1 MRAFLLNR
9 LSQSLVLLV
18 IVSIIGFAI
27 LNLIPG
33 GPMAQYGLDPGMTQ
47 DDLER
52 LKEQLGLNR
61 PLWVQ
66 YLDWA
71 WRLVQGDWGHSFRD
85 GASVLAV
92 IARHLFATLL
102 LMGSSTVIAIAIGT
116 WIGIRGATHRYSG
129 FDYLATVGAMVALS
143 IPTFWFGLVAIYV
156 FTLRLGWLPV
166 GNMYTI
172 GDGSVLDYLHHLI
185 LPSLVLALVHVAI
198 LSRYMRTATLDVIS
212 QDFVK
217 TARAKGLSERRVL
230 LKHVVG
236 NALLPMITLAGMQL
250 PSLLTGALVTETVF
264 TIPGMGRLVVQ
275 SIARR
280 DYPIIQGAIM
290 SIAMTYVLVNL
301 LVDLL
306 YVYTDPRVRLGGD

>member
-1 MRAFLLNR
+1 MRGFLLNR

-47 DDLER
+47 DDLDR

-71 WRLVQGDWGHSFRD
+71 GNLLQGDWGHSFRD
-85 GASVLAV
+85 GAPVLAV
-92 IARHLFATLL
+92 IGRHLSATLL

-116 WIGIRGATHRYSG
+116 WIGIRGATHRYSA
-129 FDYLATVGAMVALS
+129 FDYLATIGAMVALS
-143 IPTFWFGLVAIYV
+143 IPTFWFGLVGIYV
-156 FTLRLGWLPV
+156 FSLRLGWLPA

-185 LPSLVLALVHVAI
+185 LPSIVLALVHVAI
-198 LSRYMRTATLDVIS
+198 WSRYMRTATLDAIS
-212 QDFVK
+212 QEFVK

-264 TIPGMGRLVVQ
+264 TWPGMGRLFLD
-275 SIARR
+275 SLGYS
-280 DYPIIQGAIM
+280 DYPVVMGLLMFSAILV
-290 SIAMTYVLVNL
+290 IAGNL
-301 LVDLL
+301 IADIV
-306 YVYTDPRVRLGGD
+306 VAIVDPRIRLA

>member
-1 MRAFLLNR
+1 M
-9 LSQSLVLLV
+9 
-18 IVSIIGFAI
+18 
-27 LNLIPG
+27 PG

-47 DDLER
+47 DDLDR

-92 IARHLFATLL
+92 IGRHLFATLL
-102 LMGSSTVIAIAIGT
+102 LMGSSTVIAIALGT

-129 FDYLATVGAMVALS
+129 FDYLATIGAMVALS
-143 IPTFWFGLVAIYV
+143 IPTFWFGLVGIYV
-156 FTLRLGWLPV
+156 FSLRLGWLPA

-198 LSRYMRTATLDVIS
+198 WSRYMRTATLDVIS

-264 TIPGMGRLVVQ
+264 TWPGMGRLFLDALGY
-275 SIARR
+275 S
-280 DYPIIQGAIM
+280 DYPVVMGLLMFSAILVILGNL
-290 SIAMTYVLVNL
+290 IADIVIAIV
-301 LVDLL
+301 
-306 YVYTDPRVRLGGD
+306 DPRIRLA